1 MKAVMMTETENWKGA
16 PYTYFFKESPSPATS
31 FPKLWSLIYG
41 ILIIHVSIPDKK
53 EKINL
58 NFYFHTSLW
67 CLKRFHESLS
77 IQLSEIYRTRRVN
90 IYIYIYAILI
100 AIEIHDHRN
109 RWEAT
114 NCQVYQARYMKKCQ
128 NLKFDDKTLDC

>member
-1 MKAVMMTETENWKGA
+1 MKAFQYNFLK
-16 PYTYFFKESPSPATS
+16 YTGQEG
-31 FPKLWSLIYG
+31 LIY
-41 ILIIHVSIPDKK
+41 
-53 EKINL
+53 
-58 NFYFHTSLW
+58 
-67 CLKRFHESLS
+67 
-77 IQLSEIYRTRRVN
+77 